1 MFGVC
6 AAVMS
11 FTTLDAG
18 PNAVPEVCTTIEE
31 VGSTGVGAL
40 TITFI
45 ILVICSIVFLYKAVN
60 SAAQKKCAPS
70 NQCRTFVRVL
80 FVKCSLCGQALTGN
94 VWAGITSPHASLQ
107 YGLRWPT
114 LPCCLARVGL

>member
-18 PNAVPEVCTTIEE
+18 PNAVPEVRTTIEA
-31 VGSTGVGAL
+31 VCSTGVGAL

-45 ILVICSIVFLYKAVN
+45 ILDICSIVFLYTAVR
-60 SAAQKKCAPS
+60 SGAQE
-70 NQCRTFVRVL
+70 
-80 FVKCSLCGQALTGN
+80 
-94 VWAGITSPHASLQ
+94 
-107 YGLRWPT
+107 
-114 LPCCLARVGL
+114 